1 MLKRTISRVAYS
13 FVMADLLHYGHLRL
27 LKTAKEQADYH
38 ICGLISDEACH
49 IWQGM
54 NISNYDERKGVLES
68 LDCVDEIIKQETMDP
83 TENLKAVHRRFPKA
97 TLVLVHGDDWKALP
111 ASEYIRQIG
120 GSIIQPEYYSRLSR
134 QNIVK
139 KFAESWQEAG
149 AENSHTL
156 AVILPEEPDHNLPL
170 KFIIAV
176 SIKQGLNIKYF
187 SSAAEAQAWLSGD
200 GSGSFA
206 G

>member
-139 KFAESWQEAG
+139 KFAESWQHHPLRHEFYTQHFRRLRRRNNQTRDHGSHRKPEGGPQALSEGHARPG
-149 AENSHTL
+149 ARR
-156 AVILPEEPDHNLPL
+156 
-170 KFIIAV
+170 
-176 SIKQGLNIKYF
+176 
-187 SSAAEAQAWLSGD
+187 
-200 GSGSFA
+200 
-206 G
+206 

>member
-83 TENLKAVHRRFPKA
+83 TENLKAVPASTERGAGRPSDAGGGKQVFRNTLPILNFPRSAILLLTFHVPLQSILEGDSSCGQSSELQSPRLLGARFP
-97 TLVLVHGDDWKALP
+97 GP
-111 ASEYIRQIG
+111 SQRQ
-120 GSIIQPEYYSRLSR
+120 
-134 QNIVK
+134 
-139 KFAESWQEAG
+139 
-149 AENSHTL
+149 
-156 AVILPEEPDHNLPL
+156 
-170 KFIIAV
+170 
-176 SIKQGLNIKYF
+176 
-187 SSAAEAQAWLSGD
+187 
-200 GSGSFA
+200 
-206 G
+206 